1 MSDIIDNIDDD
12 ELNEEDIDFNL
23 DDDDELIDMK
33 IEITIDESDILPED
47 SEILLDE
54 EVSTHKQDG
63 KHSLKYDSIFKGKKD
78 DENYEDSDVADGY
91 FNETF
96 ELDKTSSFYF
106 ETRDNES
113 YLREKRV
120 KEKVYDVLTTKTQLN
135 LLNNRRKPS
144 KIDFNSY
151 YSILK
156 RELVNERF
164 SNVEIFNELAV
175 YFSDNLFNMFKLLDN
190 RWRNAIIE
198 ELHDHIGKNTQ
209 SKDIMNRNI
218 YEGTEVEFKHM
229 DIMNE
234 IKYFTGVVIEVDY
247 KNSMFKIDSF
257 ENVYDISL
265 NEITKILNNTKFK
278 HNLNKL
284 DNIDFL

>member
-1 MSDIIDNIDDD
+1 MGDIIDNIDD
-12 ELNEEDIDFNL
+12 ELNEEDIDFNT
-23 DDDDELIDMK
+23 DDDDELIDIT
-33 IEITIDESDILPED
+33 IEITIDESHILPED

-120 KEKVYDVLTTKTQLN
+120 KEKVYDVLTTKTNLN

-151 YSILK
+151 YCLYTLMTHHY
-156 RELVNERF
+156 LVGDVADDLF
-164 SNVEIFNELAV
+164 SE
-175 YFSDNLFNMFKLLDN
+175 
-190 RWRNAIIE
+190 
-198 ELHDHIGKNTQ
+198 
-209 SKDIMNRNI
+209 
-218 YEGTEVEFKHM
+218 
-229 DIMNE
+229 
-234 IKYFTGVVIEVDY
+234 Y
-247 KNSMFKIDSF
+247 KNFA
-257 ENVYDISL
+257 Y
-265 NEITKILNNTKFK
+265 
-278 HNLNKL
+278 
-284 DNIDFL
+284 

>member
-1 MSDIIDNIDDD
+1 MGDIIDNIDD
-12 ELNEEDIDFNL
+12 ELNEEDIDFNT
-23 DDDDELIDMK
+23 DDDELLDIT
-33 IEITIDESDILPED
+33 IEITIDESDIILTD
-47 SEILLDE
+47 SETLLDE
-54 EVSTHKQDG
+54 EVSTHKQDC

-78 DENYEDSDVADGY
+78 DDNYEESDITDGY

-120 KEKVYDVLTTKTQLN
+120 KEKVYDVLTTKTKLN

-164 SNVEIFNELAV
+164 SNVELFNELSV

-190 RWRNAIIE
+190 RWRNVIIE
-198 ELHDHIGKNTQ
+198 ELHEHIGKNTQ

-218 YEGTEVEFKHM
+218 YEGTEVEFKHI
-229 DIMNE
+229 DILDE

-247 KNSMFKIDSF
+247 NNSMFKIDSF
-257 ENVYDISL
+257 ENVYDISI
-265 NEITKILNNTKFK
+265 NDITKILNNTKFK

>member
-1 MSDIIDNIDDD
+1 MDFKLVSKNNLGAVATLFLVILLSHARFFDFLIDTALGRAILILFILGISYTNKILGVVAVLFIIIAFNNSDIGYLEGFTYSSTTTPNIK
-12 ELNEEDIDFNL
+12 E
-23 DDDDELIDMK
+23 K
-33 IEITIDESDILPED
+33 
-47 SEILLDE
+47 
-54 EVSTHKQDG
+54 
-63 KHSLKYDSIFKGKKD
+63 KG
-78 DENYEDSDVADGY
+78 E
-91 FNETF
+91 
-96 ELDKTSSFYF
+96 
-106 ETRDNES
+106 
-113 YLREKRV
+113 V
-120 KEKVYDVLTTKTQLN
+120 KEKVYDVLTTKTKLN

-164 SNVEIFNELAV
+164 SNVELFNELSV

-190 RWRNAIIE
+190 RWRNVIIE
-198 ELHDHIGKNTQ
+198 ELHEHIGKNTQ

-218 YEGTEVEFKHM
+218 YEGTEVEFKHI
-229 DIMNE
+229 DILDE

-247 KNSMFKIDSF
+247 NNSMFKIDSF
-257 ENVYDISL
+257 ENVYDISI
-265 NEITKILNNTKFK
+265 NDITKILNNTKFK

>member
-1 MSDIIDNIDDD
+1 MGDIIDNIDD
-12 ELNEEDIDFNL
+12 ELNEEDIDFNT
-23 DDDDELIDMK
+23 DDDDELLDIT
-33 IEITIDESDILPED
+33 IEITIDESDIILVD
-47 SEILLDE
+47 SETLLDE

-78 DENYEDSDVADGY
+78 DDNYEDSDITDGY

-120 KEKVYDVLTTKTQLN
+120 KEKVYDVLTTKTKLN

-164 SNVEIFNELAV
+164 SNVELFNELSV

-190 RWRNAIIE
+190 RWRNVIIE
-198 ELHDHIGKNTQ
+198 ELHEHIGKNTQ

-218 YEGTEVEFKHM
+218 YEGTEVEFKHI
-229 DIMNE
+229 DILDE

-247 KNSMFKIDSF
+247 NNSMFKIDSF
-257 ENVYDISL
+257 ES
-265 NEITKILNNTKFK
+265 
-278 HNLNKL
+278 
-284 DNIDFL
+284 

>member
-1 MSDIIDNIDDD
+1 MGDIIDNIDD
-12 ELNEEDIDFNL
+12 ELNEEDIDFNT
-23 DDDDELIDMK
+23 DDDELLDIT
-33 IEITIDESDILPED
+33 IEITIDESDIILTD
-47 SEILLDE
+47 SETLLDE

-78 DENYEDSDVADGY
+78 DDNYEESDITDGY

-120 KEKVYDVLTTKTQLN
+120 KEKVYDVLTTKTKLN

-164 SNVEIFNELAV
+164 SNVELFNELSV

-190 RWRNAIIE
+190 RWRNVIIE
-198 ELHDHIGKNTQ
+198 ELHEHIGKNTQ

-218 YEGTEVEFKHM
+218 YEGTEVEFKHI
-229 DIMNE
+229 DILDE

-247 KNSMFKIDSF
+247 NNSMFKIDSF
-257 ENVYDISL
+257 ENVYNISI
-265 NEITKILNNTKFK
+265 NDITKILNNTKFK